1 MPTRTCRRTHVPQ
14 RYFVAGAD
22 IDLSALVHDLEPE
35 VQRMK
40 QELEESLRGKSERE
54 RKASCVVT
62 AQSVARTMTAV
73 LQTLLLTSAAR
84 PRGANG
90 EVMKDQK
97 PLYQT
102 KKLSLYRRPV
112 FESIEFQ
119 RLCDFVRMRE
129 DRELDGERP

>member
-1 MPTRTCRRTHVPQ
+1 
-14 RYFVAGAD
+14 VAGAD

-62 AQSVARTMTAV
+62 AQSVARTMSAV

-84 PRGANG
+84 PRDASGAIK
-90 EVMKDQK
+90 KDAE
-97 PLYQT
+97 PLYKT
-102 KKLSLYRRPV
+102 KQLSLYRRPV
-112 FESIEFQ
+112 FQSSAYLK
-119 RLCDFVRMRE
+119 LCAFIRMRE

>member
-1 MPTRTCRRTHVPQ
+1 MRR
-14 RYFVAGAD
+14 
-22 IDLSALVHDLEPE
+22 
-35 VQRMK
+35 
-40 QELEESLRGKSERE
+40 ELDESLQAKSEQE

-62 AQSVARTMTAV
+62 AQSVARTMSAV

-90 EVMKDQK
+90 EIIKDEK

-102 KKLSLYRRPV
+102 KKLSFYRRTV
-112 FESIEFQ
+112 FQSREY
-119 RLCDFVRMRE
+119 LKLGDFIRMRE